1 MIRTFFCAQLVGEMF
16 LSPAKLVLFCA
27 ALVGAS
33 PGRQLQD
40 ESPPPPLWRKLQAK
54 MNIEFC
60 SKNTASELEPCK
72 VSALVI
78 APAPPHSTPHLA
90 ALEVRADAR
99 ECRVLTPAIA
109 SGGCAPMSC

>member
-1 MIRTFFCAQLVGEMF
+1 MV
-16 LSPAKLVLFCA
+16 LSPAMLVLFCA

-72 VSALVI
+72 VSALVF
-78 APAPPHSTPHLA
+78 APGTPLPTLLHSKCEPI
-90 ALEVRADAR
+90 RAS
-99 ECRVLTPAIA
+99 VA
-109 SGGCAPMSC
+109 S